1 MSLQHGCYELG
12 QMISHML
19 SIQKLCDQL
28 HHTHHGGSEAVH
40 PNMTAY
46 VRSHKCGQRT
56 VGPLGL
62 LNPPV
67 GPVAT
72 FLYYLRQL
80 VKVKPRSTFITSL
93 LGYQS
98 TCPPSHVSRQSKTLL
113 LLTGV
118 GKRQHTT
125 PIPASLHW
133 RSVVLDFLLRSSSV
147 SVGRQ
152 VVSVEPSLE
161 LASRTRHIRPTAG
174 RQSSSQAV

>member
-28 HHTHHGGSEAVH
+28 HHNLHGGSEAVH
-40 PNMTAY
+40 PNMT
-46 VRSHKCGQRT
+46 RP

-98 TCPPSHVSRQSKTLL
+98 TCPPSCVSRQSKTLL

-174 RQSSSQAV
+174 RQSSSQAA